1 MKTAKRIKTDIEI
14 LRLEILDNIKN
25 IILKQDGEYL
35 EVDDN
40 RGSLVIGSDD
50 QESVVIM
57 SIETRGKYLTANYG
71 VYEPEGYE
79 HIDEYNIERLINILE
94 ACEEAQE

>member
-1 MKTAKRIKTDIEI
+1 MKTSKRIKQDIEI

-25 IILKQDGEYL
+25 IILKQEGEYL

-40 RGSLVIGSDD
+40 RGSLVIAGDE
-50 QESVVIM
+50 QEPVVII
-57 SIETRGKYLTANYG
+57 SIEARGKDITANYG

-79 HIDEYNIERLINILE
+79 HIDEYNIERLANILE
-94 ACEEAQE
+94 ACEEAS

>member
-1 MKTAKRIKTDIEI
+1 MKTSKRIKQDIEI

-25 IILKQDGEYL
+25 IILKQEGEYL

-40 RGSLVIGSDD
+40 RGSLVIAGDE
-50 QESVVIM
+50 QEPVVII
-57 SIETRGKYLTANYG
+57 SIEARGKHITANYG
-71 VYEPEGYE
+71 VHDPEGYE

-94 ACEEAQE
+94 ACEEAS

>member
-1 MKTAKRIKTDIEI
+1 MKTSKRIKQDIEI

-25 IILKQDGEYL
+25 IILKQEGEYL

-40 RGSLVIGSDD
+40 RGSLIIAGDE
-50 QESVVIM
+50 QEPVVII
-57 SIETRGKYLTANYG
+57 SIEARGKHITANYG

-94 ACEEAQE
+94 ACEEAS